1 MKLTIL
7 QQEIFTL
14 LCKKTG
20 EKINQRQIAKLLR
33 ATPTGVA
40 QALQEME
47 RSDIAKIEKSKTMN
61 LNLVS
66 LHRTQ
71 EVLGLKRIEN
81 LSQIQHTGLAVFL
94 EEQFPGTTIILF
106 GSYSRGEDT
115 TTSDIDIAL
124 IGGKEKAVDLVHFE
138 RHLERKINI
147 NYYDSMRSI
156 NKELRENLCNGI
168 VLAGAIEL

>member
-20 EKINQRQIAKLLR
+20 QKLNQRQIAKMVK

-40 QALQEME
+40 QALQEMKK
-47 RSDIAKIEKSKTMN
+47 SNMAKIDKDKTMN

-66 LHRTQ
+66 LPRTQ
-71 EVLGLKRIEN
+71 ECLGLKRIEN
-81 LSQIQHTGLAVFL
+81 LSQIQCVGLTTFL
-94 EEQFPGTTIILF
+94 EDMFPGMTIILF
-106 GSYSRGEDT
+106 GSYSRGEDV

-124 IGGKEKAVDLVHFE
+124 IGGKEKMVDIAHFE
-138 RHLERKINI
+138 RILERKINI
-147 NYYDSMRSI
+147 NYYDSLKSI
-156 NKELRENLCNGI
+156 SKELRENLCNGI
-168 VLAGAIEL
+168 VLVGAIEL